1 MLLVYI
7 ILVEPEADH
16 DKSGVID
23 NVLDSTTEKDWV
35 LIW

>member
-1 MLLVYI
+1 MLLVYSI
-7 ILVEPEADH
+7 PVEPEADH

-23 NVLDSTTEKDWV
+23 KTLDSTTEKDWV